1 MPLIVNYLGAA
12 KAEVRRQAKS
22 TNFLDVSLTVII
34 DGNQLFFYSLLR
46 SDDWQR
52 ASAMA
57 NASYALGTLFGH
69 IACTQV
75 CGNTLVC
82 ACAGGCVYARV
93 RVFACI
99 FVRVSVCARVAVVYF
114 CRRPFLC
121 AKCSQQ
127 APGSAF
133 LQHSRRNGCV
143 GRCFRYGFCLQKY
156 CESQIPAQSGFLTW
170 ICKMYWSSFPFLIIL
185 SLLPVALALMVAIVS
200 LTCSGT
206 KSAQKHE

>member
-1 MPLIVNYLGAA
+1 MQA
-12 KAEVRRQAKS
+12 VRSAR
-22 TNFLDVSLTVII
+22 SLVT
-34 DGNQLFFYSLLR
+34 LR
-46 SDDWQR
+46 AHRYVATRWCVRAPVCVR
-52 ASAMA
+52 ASA
-57 NASYALGTLFGH
+57 S
-69 IACTQV
+69 V
-75 CGNTLVC
+75 
-82 ACAGGCVYARV
+82 
-93 RVFACI
+93 ACI
-99 FVRVSVCARVAVVYF
+99 FVRVSVCARVAVVYI

-133 LQHSRRNGCV
+133 LQHSRRHGCV

-156 CESQIPAQSGFLTW
+156 CESQIHAQSGFLTW
-170 ICKMYWSSFPFLIIL
+170 ICKIYWSSFPFLIIL